1 MNLIKYGIASVVVAC
16 AAVVACGGSS
26 SSNGNGS
33 GAGTSNG
40 SGGTSNSAGT
50 SSSTAGTTSN
60 TTGGT
65 TASSGGGTT
74 STGTGGTLTGIG
86 GCDGTGMLPPSASTM
101 CPAFVTC
108 AETNCKTQLK
118 ACDATGFENCAL
130 TNCFN
135 EALAC
140 GSMGTGGNGAGGSLS
155 FGGNAGTFPSFD
167 AGTQTCADLAPC
179 CAKQTDAQLKAQCD
193 MIVAQK
199 LDFACSITFSGLS
212 CG

>member
-1 MNLIKYGIASVVVAC
+1 MNLIKYGIASVVVTC
-16 AAVVACGGSS
+16 AVAVACGGSS
-26 SSNGNGS
+26 SGDGNGS
-33 GAGTSNG
+33 GAGTSSS

-65 TASSGGGTT
+65 ATSAGGTT
-74 STGTGGTLTGIG
+74 ATGAGGTLTGIG
-86 GCDGTGMLPPSASTM
+86 ACDGSGTLPPAASSM
-101 CPAFVTC
+101 CPAFATC

-118 ACDATGFENCAL
+118 ACDATGFENCAI
-130 TNCFN
+130 TSCFN

-167 AGTQTCADLAPC
+167 AGTQTCADLATC
-179 CAKQTDAQLKAQCD
+179 CAKQTDAQTKAQCD
-193 MIVAQK
+193 MVVSQK
-199 LDFACSITFSGLS
+199 LDFACSIVFSSLS
-212 CG
+212 CT